1 VRLSGRLVVVVGG
14 GSTAALHVGML
25 LGAGAQV
32 LVVAPDLDDVLA
44 GLAAR
49 GQITARRRGYRAED
63 LDDAWLVL
71 TCATHDGVNA
81 RAAADAERRRIW
93 CVSGR
98 DAAALAPMPPLPGLT
113 ASAVGPGVGATPAR
127 SCRRV
132 LVLGGARSGKSAAAE
147 SMLADARA
155 VDYVATGQLAGSGD
169 AEWDQRVREHRARR
183 PPGWQTLETLDVA
196 RVLAVGEAAG
206 PVLVDCLA
214 TWLARIMDDCGVWS
228 ADPDA
233 DARLAEHV
241 NLLVAAWRQTTRP
254 AVAVSNEVGCGI
266 VPATSSGRRF
276 RDELGWL
283 NSRIA
288 ADSDEVWIC
297 TAGIPL
303 RLR

>member
-1 VRLSGRLVVVVGG
+1 
-14 GSTAALHVGML
+14 LHVGLL
-25 LGAGAQV
+25 LGAGARV

-49 GQITARRRGYRAED
+49 GQIIARRRSYRAED

-71 TCATHDGVNA
+71 ACASQDGINA
-81 RAAADAERRRIW
+81 RAAADAEQRRIW

-98 DAAALAPMPPLPGLT
+98 DAAALPRMPPLPGLT
-113 ASAVGPGVGATPAR
+113 ASSVGPGAGVTSTPAR
-127 SCRRV
+127 SGRRV

-155 VDYVATGQLAGSGD
+155 VEYVATGQLAGSGD
-169 AEWDQRVREHRARR
+169 AEWDQRVREHQARR
-183 PPGWQTLETLDVA
+183 LPGWRTVETLDIA
-196 RVLAVGEAAG
+196 RVLAMGEAAL

-214 TWLARIMDDCGVWS
+214 TWLARIMDDCGLWS
-228 ADPDA
+228 GDPEA
-233 DARLAEHV
+233 DARLAEHLG
-241 NLLVAAWRQTTRP
+241 LLVAAWRQTTRP
-254 AVAVSNEVGCGI
+254 AVAVSNEVGSGI

-276 RDELGWL
+276 RDELGRL

-288 ADSDEVWIC
+288 AVSDEVWIC